1 MNQAQKLTAPIAR
14 ILLSL
19 IFVTSGVGKISA
31 YAGTQQYMEVMGVP
45 GALLPLVIALE
56 ILGGLAVMVGWH
68 TRVFAFLLAGFSVLS
83 GLLFHA
89 NFGDQMQMIMFMK
102 NLSIA
107 GGFLMIVSL
116 GGGTYALDNRFTRA
130 GV

>member
-1 MNQAQKLTAPIAR
+1 MTQLQKLTAPVAR

-19 IFVTSGVGKISA
+19 IFVTSGFGKISA
-31 YAGTQQYMEVMGVP
+31 YAGTQQYMETMGVP

-56 ILGGLAVMVGWH
+56 VLGGLAVMVGWH
-68 TRVFAFLLAGFSVLS
+68 TRVFAFLLAGFSLLS
-83 GLLFHA
+83 AVLFHA

-107 GGFLMIVSL
+107 GGFLLMVAL
-116 GGGTYALDNRFTRA
+116 GGGAYALDNRSGSA